1 MTEKATFTIREYK
14 ADDQSSVIG
23 LLRLNTPEYFSS
35 EEELDLIHY
44 LQHEIDH
51 YYVVESNGLIIGCG
65 GINFAEDKTVGKISW
80 DILHPD
86 FQGQSIGSALLKYR
100 IKELQQTYHIQ
111 KITVRTSQLVYR
123 FYEKN
128 GFVLTK
134 IAKDYWAPGYDLYS
148 MRYDPEALQKQ
159 L

>member
-1 MTEKATFTIREYK
+1 MTEKTAFTIREFE
-14 ADDQSSVIG
+14 ADDHAQIIG

-35 EEELDLIHY
+35 EEEADLIHY

-51 YYVVESNGLIIGCG
+51 YYVVESDGVIIGCG

-100 IKELQQTYHIQ
+100 INELQHTYHIQ
-111 KITVRTSQLVYR
+111 KITVRTSQLVYK

-128 GFVLTK
+128 GFILTK

-148 MRYDPEALQKQ
+148 MRYDPGRDEKQ
-159 L
+159 P